1 MEKSRQA
8 AGALGADRN
17 LDLLSSFLGPSTT
30 TEPAPPYAD
39 LNPKNHAIGAG
50 DFRRKY
56 ARTAKWGLIVG
67 VGLTPL
73 LATPYVYADPPMG
86 PNQPAD
92 IDFGAPTQQVM
103 SGEVSGDVLLGDGE
117 TIVIDSGGNATGVSI
132 IDATPGGNGAVIT
145 GNTRIIT
152 GDGSYVLVDEDG
164 VLTSETVIQID
175 GANAIID
182 ILDGGVID
190 GTFSP
195 FGSPGSAIGSTENG
209 GPVSINNA
217 GTLTSTRTGT
227 GVSSFPTTIEL
238 QGANGSTITNSG
250 LIEGGT
256 NESGTR
262 QNAIVFGDSRGAD
275 AATTINNTADI
286 TETVTFRRGNLV
298 VNNSS
303 TAANASS
310 AQFENLTIVTEEDEN
325 GQDNDGNVRTNSS
338 LTVTNSGTAAN
349 GDAATIGSISV
360 GSFSNNIASVTPE
373 DLEQYDVSVT
383 NENGATINSVTVGA
397 KGVVNVTNRSGSE
410 MSSGQRSAVG
420 FTSGT
425 TTITNEAGAT
435 IKQTLYASPDALFGT
450 QPNDNVAIYGEAI
463 VDATPDNGT
472 LDTPTVINN
481 GSIEGTLRGVE
492 IIGAGNIINNS
503 VIAVVDQTM
512 GVETR
517 LDDPRN
523 QTVGVKIDDGVIQN
537 QSGAE
542 INGGVL
548 FNDATKTPVLYNNGI
563 VTNDNIDRLA
573 TANGQQ
579 GFITDGVT
587 FRGATRLRSGAE
599 GTPTD
604 HVGTILSGRRG
615 VYSEGALDEDFR
627 NAGTIQGDFSG
638 VTIVDANGFRVVNSD
653 TIEGGVYGVR
663 FVDRFFFE
671 DAVDTGDPIANKDFG
686 QVVNTADGEIVGGVA
701 LERADF
707 SVSTSLFDPDGV
719 VYDQP
724 AGQRIAGEIDNAGL
738 LSSGGAVGS
747 DRSAIT
753 TRTGVTLTNQAGAS
767 ITSTGDTFS
776 QTFAQGSFG
785 SLTLAGDSDI
795 TNAGEITAGG
805 AAVND
810 SLAGVVPPFGSFIQY
825 NSQSTTILNNQSSG
839 VVAGGA
845 YGVDLFGSATITNS
859 GEIRGADGVRLTRTS
874 TLTNNALITATDDAL
889 VLGRTGVFSD
899 QASQVFTIVN
909 AEGANIIADSD
920 GDNNGIAVNGV
931 LGIDLITNAGAIT
944 GDIRTNSGDDQV
956 LISGSVTGSTD
967 LGGDNDVLD
976 LIDAGGVSGAVSGGD
991 GSDRV
996 RLSALTQNQ
1005 TFLDFSV
1012 SEFETLEKAGALQ
1025 SQFTGGFSGQNGEIT
1040 GGSLVVGRVA
1050 DVGTP
1055 AANGLLTLSN
1065 AIAMGDGSADTLT
1078 ELRVVTADS
1087 IVDQNGAEGGDI
1099 INITGDQGRQ
1109 SIVNSGLIEANIQL
1123 GAGDDQVLISG
1134 SVTGSTDLGGD
1145 NDVLDLIDAGG
1156 VSGAVSGGDG
1166 SDRVR
1171 LSALTQNQ
1179 TFLDFSVSEFET
1191 LEKAGALQS
1200 QFTGGFSGQNGEI
1213 TGGSLVVGRVADVG
1227 TPAANGLLTLSNAIA
1242 MGDGSA
1248 DTLTELRVVTAD
1260 SIVDQNGAEGGDIIN
1275 ITGDQGR
1282 QSIFSSGLV
1291 EANIQLGGGDD
1302 KVINNFG
1309 VYTGDIE
1316 LNDGDDELEVFL
1328 SQLDGSVGGEING
1341 SIDGG
1346 DGLDTIRYSL
1356 EEGAVTLD
1364 APPSIG
1370 SSGEPTNFERIAKGG
1385 AGIVTFNFTDA
1396 EIGGST
1402 LTTDAFDIEGPAV
1415 FNDATTATFEGGDPL
1430 SGTIRIA
1437 PATAPDEP
1445 TGIAEGVV
1453 TNNNALVA
1461 ERGVSLSGLSRLENA
1476 AGASITIGAAGVPDI
1491 TGIIG
1496 DDGDQTITNS
1506 GTIDLSLSPDGINL
1520 GDGNDQLNLLLGGT
1534 IVNAATIDGGAATGD
1549 GLRLDV
1555 STDRTIASDDF
1566 VNFEQIV
1573 LNQDVGATGDFT
1585 IAAAT
1590 GADPTLDTGGGSGTS
1605 ILLER
1610 GNLALV
1616 DEASSI
1622 RAETVNLAV
1631 GTRVS
1636 GNGSIFTQDTVGV
1649 GPFGTITVDT
1659 VAPGNSIG
1667 TLNFVGDYVQT
1678 GTYEVEYRVP
1688 DIGTP
1693 LIVNDSLVGR
1703 NTADGTAATVA
1714 DQDADLIVVSGSAD
1728 FSAGSLTLLPEASV
1742 TPAALQAAFD
1752 VAGNTNNEIRY
1763 LITRANAG
1771 FTGGPIAFLPPPGIS
1786 IEQTDGPDGAGGPIQ
1801 DLVLVISGTSSSD
1814 PPVVTPDPPVIPV
1827 VRTPPPQQLDNDVLL
1842 WARALARPTP
1852 RCDIEG
1858 AGPQETGRC
1867 AFSTAAY
1874 DKTNQEN
1881 ASSTDPDATVFSGTA
1896 GFGVQMLE
1904 DSSDELWLG
1913 LAAGYGSMDFDAP
1926 NEADGGG
1933 DGDRF
1938 DSTIWSQYRA
1948 GGVDLRAWAGASLY
1962 DIDTWRQTQLGAR
1975 ARADIDAV
1983 SYFTSI
1989 EGRHW
1994 FAVSDAVDV
2003 TPIVGASVLHLRRD
2017 DYNESQGGTENFLA
2031 DDNDLTSVRSL
2042 LGTEVRWAPPA
2053 LDERVTLSGELGWK
2067 HEFGDT
2073 KAELSGVYETDDTS
2087 TRFSQESDSIG
2098 EDFLTVGAS
2107 ALVALTD
2114 HSTLRLGYSGD
2125 YSGDSRNHNV
2135 SLRLSL
2141 GF

>member
-1 MEKSRQA
+1 
-8 AGALGADRN
+8 
-17 LDLLSSFLGPSTT
+17 
-30 TEPAPPYAD
+30 
-39 LNPKNHAIGAG
+39 
-50 DFRRKY
+50 
-56 ARTAKWGLIVG
+56 
-67 VGLTPL
+67 
-73 LATPYVYADPPMG
+73 MG

-1005 TFLDFSV
+1005 T
-1012 SEFETLEKAGALQ
+1012 
-1025 SQFTGGFSGQNGEIT
+1025 
-1040 GGSLVVGRVA
+1040 
-1050 DVGTP
+1050 
-1055 AANGLLTLSN
+1055 
-1065 AIAMGDGSADTLT
+1065 
-1078 ELRVVTADS
+1078 
-1087 IVDQNGAEGGDI
+1087 
-1099 INITGDQGRQ
+1099 
-1109 SIVNSGLIEANIQL
+1109 
-1123 GAGDDQVLISG
+1123 
-1134 SVTGSTDLGGD
+1134 
-1145 NDVLDLIDAGG
+1145 
-1156 VSGAVSGGDG
+1156 
-1166 SDRVR
+1166 
-1171 LSALTQNQ
+1171 
-1179 TFLDFSVSEFET
+1179 
-1191 LEKAGALQS
+1191 
-1200 QFTGGFSGQNGEI
+1200 
-1213 TGGSLVVGRVADVG
+1213 
-1227 TPAANGLLTLSNAIA
+1227 
-1242 MGDGSA
+1242 
-1248 DTLTELRVVTAD
+1248 
-1260 SIVDQNGAEGGDIIN
+1260 
-1275 ITGDQGR
+1275 
-1282 QSIFSSGLV
+1282 
-1291 EANIQLGGGDD
+1291 
-1302 KVINNFG
+1302 
-1309 VYTGDIE
+1309 
-1316 LNDGDDELEVFL
+1316 
-1328 SQLDGSVGGEING
+1328 
-1341 SIDGG
+1341 
-1346 DGLDTIRYSL
+1346 
-1356 EEGAVTLD
+1356 
-1364 APPSIG
+1364 
-1370 SSGEPTNFERIAKGG
+1370 
-1385 AGIVTFNFTDA
+1385 
-1396 EIGGST
+1396 
-1402 LTTDAFDIEGPAV
+1402 
-1415 FNDATTATFEGGDPL
+1415 
-1430 SGTIRIA
+1430 
-1437 PATAPDEP
+1437 
-1445 TGIAEGVV
+1445 
-1453 TNNNALVA
+1453 
-1461 ERGVSLSGLSRLENA
+1461 
-1476 AGASITIGAAGVPDI
+1476 
-1491 TGIIG
+1491 
-1496 DDGDQTITNS
+1496 
-1506 GTIDLSLSPDGINL
+1506 
-1520 GDGNDQLNLLLGGT
+1520 
-1534 IVNAATIDGGAATGD
+1534 
-1549 GLRLDV
+1549 
-1555 STDRTIASDDF
+1555 
-1566 VNFEQIV
+1566 
-1573 LNQDVGATGDFT
+1573 
-1585 IAAAT
+1585 
-1590 GADPTLDTGGGSGTS
+1590 
-1605 ILLER
+1605 
-1610 GNLALV
+1610 
-1616 DEASSI
+1616 
-1622 RAETVNLAV
+1622 
-1631 GTRVS
+1631 
-1636 GNGSIFTQDTVGV
+1636 
-1649 GPFGTITVDT
+1649 
-1659 VAPGNSIG
+1659 
-1667 TLNFVGDYVQT
+1667 
-1678 GTYEVEYRVP
+1678 
-1688 DIGTP
+1688 
-1693 LIVNDSLVGR
+1693 
-1703 NTADGTAATVA
+1703 
-1714 DQDADLIVVSGSAD
+1714 
-1728 FSAGSLTLLPEASV
+1728 
-1742 TPAALQAAFD
+1742 
-1752 VAGNTNNEIRY
+1752 
-1763 LITRANAG
+1763 
-1771 FTGGPIAFLPPPGIS
+1771 
-1786 IEQTDGPDGAGGPIQ
+1786 
-1801 DLVLVISGTSSSD
+1801 
-1814 PPVVTPDPPVIPV
+1814 
-1827 VRTPPPQQLDNDVLL
+1827 
-1842 WARALARPTP
+1842 
-1852 RCDIEG
+1852 
-1858 AGPQETGRC
+1858 
-1867 AFSTAAY
+1867 
-1874 DKTNQEN
+1874 
-1881 ASSTDPDATVFSGTA
+1881 
-1896 GFGVQMLE
+1896 
-1904 DSSDELWLG
+1904 
-1913 LAAGYGSMDFDAP
+1913 
-1926 NEADGGG
+1926 
-1933 DGDRF
+1933 
-1938 DSTIWSQYRA
+1938 
-1948 GGVDLRAWAGASLY
+1948 
-1962 DIDTWRQTQLGAR
+1962 
-1975 ARADIDAV
+1975 
-1983 SYFTSI
+1983 
-1989 EGRHW
+1989 
-1994 FAVSDAVDV
+1994 
-2003 TPIVGASVLHLRRD
+2003 
-2017 DYNESQGGTENFLA
+2017 
-2031 DDNDLTSVRSL
+2031 
-2042 LGTEVRWAPPA
+2042 
-2053 LDERVTLSGELGWK
+2053 
-2067 HEFGDT
+2067 
-2073 KAELSGVYETDDTS
+2073 
-2087 TRFSQESDSIG
+2087 
-2098 EDFLTVGAS
+2098 
-2107 ALVALTD
+2107 
-2114 HSTLRLGYSGD
+2114 
-2125 YSGDSRNHNV
+2125 
-2135 SLRLSL
+2135 
-2141 GF
+2141 